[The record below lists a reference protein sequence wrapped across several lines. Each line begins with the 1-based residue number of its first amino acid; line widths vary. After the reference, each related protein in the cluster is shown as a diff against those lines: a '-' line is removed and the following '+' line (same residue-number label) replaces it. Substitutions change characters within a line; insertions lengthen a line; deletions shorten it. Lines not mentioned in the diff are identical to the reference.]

1 MLNGLGLKFG
11 LKAFKNYIVCG
22 VHGCA
27 YVCEVHVCVMY
38 TRLQSECPNTCVQSR
53 RWALVTSVISLRLI
67 QDLSL
72 NLEFM
77 WH

>member
-38 TRLQSECPNTCVQSR
+38 AHVCRANAQIHVSGAEDEL
-53 RWALVTSVISLRLI
+53 W
-67 QDLSL
+67 
-72 NLEFM
+72 
-77 WH
+77 